1 MYALSENVGISD
13 KTNLLISAAVV
24 VVVTVVVVLYV
35 VVSELVTFSVF
46 SVGAVVI
53 LVSEY
58 VVVAKLSFCL
68 D

>member
-1 MYALSENVGISD
+1 MYFCLD

>member
-58 VVVAKLSFCL
+58 VVVAKLSFYL

>member
-46 SVGAVVI
+46 SVGAVVTC
-53 LVSEY
+53 
-58 VVVAKLSFCL
+58 F
-68 D
+68 